1 MLSKESYINRVMSD
15 VLPTVAFF
23 SITSTSLTHTRI
35 SHHSALPRR
44 QAYNRSVKSLFTIA
58 SVFADASDS
67 LELLQGIVVG
77 SSRLSHAVY
86 LLALSGV
93 VFGIL
98 PTEEYSRKYIFVQWQ
113 YKRSIVRW
121 YSNYSYSERI
131 GDVDG
136 LLDSWR
142 RIPWHERLKCL
153 G

>member
-1 MLSKESYINRVMSD
+1 MMSD

-98 PTEEYSRKYIFVQWQ
+98 PIEEYRANIYLYNDNTKG
-113 YKRSIVRW
+113 RS
-121 YSNYSYSERI
+121 Y
-131 GDVDG
+131 DD
-136 LLDSWR
+136 
-142 RIPWHERLKCL
+142 IPIILIPR